1 MEWALHQCLCQVT
14 YLVRNR
20 YRVYIIKCC
29 SPKYDLL
36 DVRDIR
42 TRQFDKVK
50 FKVFNPEIK
59 IAFKSPKY
67 IGAQLWDKIPITTQ
81 LSGSFAEFKCKIKKH
96 IGEGLFN
103 DV

>member
-1 MEWALHQCLCQVT
+1 M
-14 YLVRNR
+14 
-20 YRVYIIKCC
+20 
-29 SPKYDLL
+29 YDLL

-42 TRQFDKVK
+42 TRQFDQIK
-50 FKVFNPEIK
+50 FKVFNPVIK

-67 IGAQLWDKIPITTQ
+67 LGAQLWDKITTQ

-103 DV
+103 NV

>member
-1 MEWALHQCLCQVT
+1 MGHFKHRRIL
-14 YLVRNR
+14 YLLGIMYHRSK
-20 YRVYIIKCC
+20 II
-29 SPKYDLL
+29 DLL

-50 FKVFNPEIK
+50 FKVFNPVIK

-67 IGAQLWDKIPITTQ
+67 LGAQLWDKIPITTQ
-81 LSGSFAEFKCKIKKH
+81 FSVSFAEFNCKVKKH
-96 IGEGLFN
+96 IGDGLFN